1 MVSEIEHPAECL
13 DKVLVDRIRNVAHEA
28 EHAGRLHPDQLEA
41 IYQQQWFKMYV
52 PREFGGL
59 ELSLP
64 EILRIEESLAWVDG
78 STAWVVTLCSGAVW
92 FIGFLDDTISNE
104 FFHDKHVCLAGTGRA
119 TGIAKVTEQGYEV
132 TGHWKYASGS
142 FHATC
147 FTANCLIYENGKQV
161 LNDDGSPIVRAF
173 IFKKDEVNIV
183 ERWHAMGMLATASH
197 SFELKNV
204 SVPANR
210 SFIIDPAHAK
220 LSQPIFRFPFM
231 QLAETTLTV
240 NLSGMALRFIDLCD
254 VILNDENDKSLV
266 KDKFKRSIDSC
277 RKRIE
282 ALRIHFF
289 SKVDKAWPLLVS
301 EGSISSSLLSAIS
314 ETSYALANGSRQ
326 VVNELY
332 PFCGLTAADTTT
344 EINCVWRNF
353 HTAAQHALFRNNI
366 A

>member
-1 MVSEIEHPAECL
+1 MVLEIEHPSAYL
-13 DKVLVDRIRNVAHEA
+13 DKSLVTRIRNVAHEA
-28 EHAGRLHPDQLEA
+28 ERACRLQTDQLNI
-41 IYQQQWFKMYV
+41 IYEQGWFKMYV
-52 PREFGGL
+52 PHEFGGL

-104 FFHDKHVCLAGTGRA
+104 YFHDKNVCLAGTGRA
-119 TGIAKVTEQGYEV
+119 TGIATITEHGYEV

-147 FTANCLIYENGKQV
+147 FTANCLIYKDEKQV
-161 LNDDGSPIVRAF
+161 LNDDGSPLVRAF

-183 ERWHAMGMLATASH
+183 ERWPAMGMLATTSH

-210 SFIIDPAHAK
+210 SFIIDPLHAK
-220 LSQPIFRFPFM
+220 LSQPVFRFPFM

-240 NLSGMALRFIDLCD
+240 NLSGMALRFIDLCED
-254 VILNDENDKSLV
+254 ILNDENDKNLV
-266 KDKFKRSIDSC
+266 KDKFKHSIESC
-277 RKRIE
+277 KRRINDLRVLFFTSAE
-282 ALRIHFF
+282 AGWQSIVAGDAIPAVIL
-289 SKVDKAWPLLVS
+289 S
-301 EGSISSSLLSAIS
+301 EIS
-314 ETSYALANGSRQ
+314 EASHSLAQGSRQ
-326 VVNELY
+326 VINELY
-332 PFCGLTAADTTT
+332 PYCGLAAADTTT
-344 EINCVWRNF
+344 EINRVWRNF

-366 A
+366 S